1 MIYTKVTTVLD
12 QLIKHVPDPKET
24 IEALTDRELA
34 RAVSVACLS
43 AGGIK
48 ASNIA
53 RITKIEDKYVHCI
66 VCELNDESIDKFIE
80 VISKN
85 NNLTNEQKEEAKGLF
100 LSVCTIKYGDDFYT
114 VLFTGRLYNGEF
126 ALITKVY
133 ELLTT
138 EYMHSISAFG
148 LIDEMSEIDNY
159 VERAYNLS
167 CFYIPAML
175 TPINKLPDN
184 VRNYEPLLQFTRYIK
199 EHCNDAYWA
208 MTLFDYN
215 EITTVGDC
223 LGYEQILFDE
233 EDIENDEDITTCD
246 IS

>member
-12 QLIKHVPDPKET
+12 RLIKYAPSPKET
-24 IEALTDRELA
+24 IEALTDGELA
-34 RAVSVACLS
+34 KAVSIACLS

-48 ASNIA
+48 VSNIA
-53 RITKIEDKYVHCI
+53 RITKIEDKHIHCI
-66 VCELNDESIDKFIE
+66 LCELNEESVDKFIE
-80 VISKN
+80 VLSKDGD
-85 NNLTNEQKEEAKGLF
+85 LTDDQKAEARGLF
-100 LSVCTIKYGDDFYT
+100 LSVCTVKYGDECYT
-114 VLFTGRLYNGEF
+114 VLFTGGLYNGEF

-138 EYMHSISAFG
+138 EYMHSISTFG

-175 TPINKLPDN
+175 TPYDKLPEH
-184 VRNYEPLLQFTRYIK
+184 VKNYEPLKQFVRYVK
-199 EHCNDAYWA
+199 EHCKNTLWY
-208 MTLFDYN
+208 TSLFDYN